1 LRKLIC
7 PTLSDGQSFDPTD
20 IVVTEKSFE
29 GDRRGEEKLMVAVLE
44 DAIKCF
50 QKYALGHDHWEKR
63 LFQEVEDWILK
74 KNSEWLY
81 SFENI
86 CETLQLNADY
96 IRKGLRVWKEAKRK
110 SYSVEDQG
118 EDHTKLIRTRVA
130 PIAARLSKTGQIL
143 MR

>member
-1 LRKLIC
+1 MF
-7 PTLSDGQSFDPTD
+7 PEVP
-20 IVVTEKSFE
+20 
-29 GDRRGEEKLMVAVLE
+29 
-44 DAIKCF
+44 
-50 QKYALGHDHWEKR
+50 LGHDHWEKR

-110 SYSVEDQG
+110 SYSIEDQR
-118 EDHTKLIRTRVA
+118 ENRTKLIRTRVA

>member
-1 LRKLIC
+1 
-7 PTLSDGQSFDPTD
+7 
-20 IVVTEKSFE
+20 
-29 GDRRGEEKLMVAVLE
+29 MVSALE

-50 QKYALGHDHWEKR
+50 QKYALGHDHSEKT

-74 KNSEWLY
+74 KNSEWLH

-110 SYSVEDQG
+110 SYSIEEQR

-130 PIAARLSKTGQIL
+130 PIAAWLSKTGQIL